1 MNYLKQLYDLLNLII
16 CILKYEVGIGKMS
29 SGVFLDRLKGELAC
43 FEFIG

>member
-16 CILKYEVGIGKMS
+16 CILKYKVGIGRMS